1 MLLVPDTHRPFHDER
16 AWNLMMKAARFLKPK
31 DITIIGDFG
40 DFYSVSDKRK
50 NPLRPQLLE
59 HELRDVRQGLDD
71 LDSLGA
77 KTKRYIAGN
86 HEHRLERYLEANAE
100 ALYETDCIPGK
111 LGLKGRGWEYT
122 PYLEHCAIG
131 KLYLTHDV
139 GTAGRMAVFKASDAF
154 EHSVVTGHTH
164 RMQYV
169 VEGNALGTMRV
180 SAMFGWLGDAKRAD
194 YTHMVR
200 KKDWPLGFGVGHLDE
215 KTGFVYLQPVPIVEY
230 TCCVNGKL
238 FRG

>member
-1 MLLVPDTHRPFHDER
+1 MLIVPDTHRPFHDER
-16 AWNLMMKAARFLKPK
+16 AWQLMLKAARFLKPK

-50 NPLRPQLLE
+50 NPLRPRLLKD
-59 HELRDVRQGLDD
+59 ELCNVQRGLDE
-71 LDSLGA
+71 LDALGA
-77 KTKRYIAGN
+77 RVKRYIAGN
-86 HEHRLERYLEANAE
+86 HEHRLERYLEDQAE
-100 ALYETDCIPGK
+100 ALWQPDSIK
-111 LGLKGRGWEYT
+111 SALDLDRRGWQYT
-122 PYLEHCAIG
+122 PYMEHTSVG

-139 GTAGRMAVFKASDAF
+139 GTAGRLAVFKASDAF

-169 VEGNALGTMRV
+169 VEGNAVGIMRV
-180 SAMFGWLGDAKRAD
+180 SAMFGWLGDTKRAD

-200 KKDWPLGFGVGHLDE
+200 KKDWPLGFGIGHLDE
-215 KTGFVYLQPVPIVEY
+215 KSGFVYLTPVPIVEY